1 MKKIYAIKFQ
11 ANKNLIQLVLLTVVL
26 LSASFIGYSQ
36 VRVPFTPRTSD
47 YSPNQTVYN
56 VKGDFTM
63 VGNTN
68 LTLVNYNSSRD
79 NSSNDMRFVDV
90 DGDPSTANSSMS
102 TLALSTENGAN
113 PECSNIIYAG
123 LYWTGRNRG
132 ASYTDLRRRTIKFKG
147 PGQSYQT
154 LIADATDIRYPGDN
168 DMFAGYKEVTDIVKN
183 GGLGDYYV
191 ADIALTEGNGG
202 STGYYG
208 GWGMVVVYENSKM
221 NWRDVTVFDGYAY
234 VVGSTTASHT
244 IDVSGFNTVQNGDV
258 KIKLGMMAGEGDVG
272 ISGDYFQIRRN
283 SDNQYQS
290 LTHSGNSTN
299 NFFNSSIQTGGN
311 SRLPN
316 LSNNTGL
323 DIAMFDVP
331 NPNNNVIGTNQTSTR
346 FRYGTTQDTYIVF
359 NVTFSVDAYIPES
372 EGLLSANSINGLP
385 PIQPYVVEPGDVV
398 EYGVEIRNLGTEAI
412 QNARLVIPIPYT
424 SQFVPGSITYN
435 EYNPLFQA
443 SAPYFAPNEGATGA
457 IVWDMSYI
465 PLNPID
471 IREVMADIKFKLSS
485 TTNCSILIN
494 NNCSPKIVIVGG
506 NISGTGA
513 ISLTNYSLPL
523 IQGYQQNGVC
533 QGEPNTN
540 PIEIDIDSAQ
550 YIIDNCTDVSV
561 EREFFY
567 CDFLGSSIPVSAVSG
582 NFPPGSRFY
591 NSYPVTDS
599 SIQYTVN
606 NPFPAT
612 IGVTTYYAVP
622 PGDTGCSYIFTI
634 EINEITTTPSISN
647 LVYCLNETAV
657 ALTATPTD
665 PDYVVLYYPNNNP
678 STPGLLTLIPSTSTA
693 GTFTYYVAEGPST
706 TCVGDRVPI
715 TVTVY
720 DEIVISLESMTPT
733 SCIDSSIGAI
743 DISVT
748 GGSGDYTYSWNDT
761 ANSTTQDISGLPAG
775 TYTVTIN
782 DENSNCTATASFEV
796 LEETNDAPV
805 ITAPNGFAVDGC
817 TNADITVGGFTSLP
831 YNETITTITEAE
843 FLAEGGTF
851 ADDNIA
857 SITYQDSSADSCPIL
872 VTRTYTITD
881 DCGLTATANQIITIN
896 TPALIISEAN
906 GAAIV
911 NCLLDATETF
921 TVPTIT
927 DGCGNTLMPSAAVVT
942 ESPNPISCEGTRTY
956 TYTFTDCNNNQ
967 DTWSYVYNI
976 EYLDFNLP
984 VNEGALVTCVDEAQV
999 VPTPPTVSDNCGVN
1013 IIPTGPV
1020 VSADPDCV
1028 GDKTYTWT
1036 YTDCAN
1042 NSHDWVYTYS
1052 VNDNIQPELV
1062 GSVPANA
1069 TIQCISDLPAAIDL
1083 TATDNCSDDIVA
1095 SPVDTIDETD
1105 PCNVIV
1111 TRTWT
1116 FTDACD
1122 NTLSVSQTITVADTT
1137 APVAPTAPANV
1148 TVQCLT
1154 DLPVATDLTATDNCA
1169 GTIVASP
1176 LDNID
1181 ETDPCNVIV
1190 TRTWTFTDTCN
1201 NSSSV
1206 SQIITV
1212 SDTIAPVAPAA
1223 PANVTVQCITD
1234 LPVATDLTATD
1245 NCAGTIVASPIDNVD
1260 ETDPCNVIVTRT
1272 WTFTDTCNN
1281 SSSVSQIIT
1290 VSDTIAPVAPA
1301 APAPLSFQC
1310 IDEVPA
1316 AIELTA
1322 TDNCAG
1328 NIIGLV
1334 SEILDNSDS
1343 CNITI
1348 TRTWTFTDTC
1358 NNSSSVSQ
1366 VITVADTT
1374 APSITTVASDQT
1386 VLCDGDGNAQE
1397 FQAWLDTHAGSQAT
1411 DNCSAV
1417 TWTHEI
1423 LNVIDQCGETSRT
1436 LVRFIATDACN
1447 NSRTTTALFT
1457 ILDLVPPTLHT
1468 QASNETVECDG
1479 LGNTTELNAWL
1490 ANNGGAT
1497 ATDLCGNVTWT
1508 NNFTALSNGCGETGS
1523 ATVIFT
1529 ATDDCGNSATTTA
1542 TFTIEDTIAPVAPT
1556 APADIVYECITEIPA
1571 AIELTATDNCSGD
1584 IIGIVSEVMDS
1595 SDACNKTITR
1605 TWTFTDAC
1613 DNSSS
1618 VSQTITVADTIAP
1631 VAPAAPADIAYQ
1643 CVTEVP
1649 AAAELTA
1656 TDNCSGD
1663 IIGVLSE
1670 VTDNSD
1676 ACNITITRTWTFT
1689 DTCDNSSSVSQTI
1702 TVADTI
1708 APVAPAA
1715 PADIAYQCV
1724 TEVPVAAEL
1733 TATDN
1738 CAGDIIGV
1746 LSEITNDADACNIT
1760 ITRTW
1765 TFTDLCENT
1774 SSISQTITVADT
1786 IAPVISVEAS
1796 NIPIECDGTGNNG
1809 AIEAW
1814 LANNGGAVASD
1825 NCGTITW
1832 TNNYGG
1838 ATSGCAEPIEV
1849 TFTAT
1854 DACGNATS
1862 TTASYSI
1869 LDTVAPVI
1877 TNPAAN
1883 ETVECD
1889 GNGNVAALNAWLAN
1903 NGGATATDDCSA
1915 IAWSNDFT
1923 GLSDGCGETGSATV
1937 IFTATD
1943 GCGNESSTTATFTI
1957 IDTIAPVAPAAPA
1970 DIAYQCVTEVPAAIE
1985 LTATDNC
1992 AGDIVGVLSEVTDSS
2007 DACNITITRTW
2018 TFTDACDNSS
2028 SVSQTITVADT
2039 IAPVAPTAPADIAY
2053 QCVTEVPVAAELTA
2067 TDNCAGDIVGVV
2079 SEVTDNSDTCN
2090 ITITRTWTFTDACDN
2105 SSSVSQTITVADII
2119 APVAP
2124 TAQIGRAHV

>member
-1 MKKIYAIKFQ
+1 
-11 ANKNLIQLVLLTVVL
+11 
-26 LSASFIGYSQ
+26 
-36 VRVPFTPRTSD
+36 
-47 YSPNQTVYN
+47 
-56 VKGDFTM
+56 
-63 VGNTN
+63 
-68 LTLVNYNSSRD
+68 
-79 NSSNDMRFVDV
+79 
-90 DGDPSTANSSMS
+90 
-102 TLALSTENGAN
+102 
-113 PECSNIIYAG
+113 
-123 LYWTGRNRG
+123 
-132 ASYTDLRRRTIKFKG
+132 
-147 PGQSYQT
+147 
-154 LIADATDIRYPGDN
+154 
-168 DMFAGYKEVTDIVKN
+168 
-183 GGLGDYYV
+183 
-191 ADIALTEGNGG
+191 
-202 STGYYG
+202 
-208 GWGMVVVYENSKM
+208 
-221 NWRDVTVFDGYAY
+221 
-234 VVGSTTASHT
+234 
-244 IDVSGFNTVQNGDV
+244 
-258 KIKLGMMAGEGDVG
+258 
-272 ISGDYFQIRRN
+272 
-283 SDNQYQS
+283 
-290 LTHSGNSTN
+290 
-299 NFFNSSIQTGGN
+299 
-311 SRLPN
+311 
-316 LSNNTGL
+316 
-323 DIAMFDVP
+323 
-331 NPNNNVIGTNQTSTR
+331 
-346 FRYGTTQDTYIVF
+346 
-359 NVTFSVDAYIPES
+359 
-372 EGLLSANSINGLP
+372 
-385 PIQPYVVEPGDVV
+385 
-398 EYGVEIRNLGTEAI
+398 
-412 QNARLVIPIPYT
+412 
-424 SQFVPGSITYN
+424 
-435 EYNPLFQA
+435 
-443 SAPYFAPNEGATGA
+443 
-457 IVWDMSYI
+457 MSYI

-1310 IDEVPA
+1310 IDEVFA

-1328 NIIGLV
+1328 NIIGVV
-1334 SEILDNSDS
+1334 SEIIDNSDS

-1397 FQAWLDTHAGSQAT
+1397 SQAWLDTHAGSQAT

-2105 SSSVSQTITVADII
+2105 SSSVSQTITVADTI

-2124 TAQIGRAHV
+2124 AAPADIVYECITEIPAAIELTATDNCSGDIIGIVSEVTDNSDTCNITITRTWTFTDACDNSSSVSQTITVADTIAPMAPAAPADIAYQCVTEVPAAAELTATDNCAGDIIDVLSEVTDSSDACNITITRTWTFTDACDNSSSVSQTITVADTIAPVAPAAPADIAYQCVTEVPVAAELTATDNCAGDIIGVLSEITNDADACNITITRTWTFTDLCENTSSISQTITVADTIAPVISVEASNIPIECDGTGNNGAIEAWLANNGGAVASDNCGTITWTNNYGGATSGCAEPIEVTFTATDACGNATSTTASYSILDTVAPVITNPAANETVECDGNGNVAALNAWLANNGGATATDDCSAIAWSNDFTGLSDGCGETGSATVIFTATDGCGNESSTTATFTIIDTIAPVAPAAPADIAYQCVIEVPAAIELTATDNCAGDIVGVLSEVTDSSDACNITITRTW

>member
-1 MKKIYAIKFQ
+1 
-11 ANKNLIQLVLLTVVL
+11 
-26 LSASFIGYSQ
+26 
-36 VRVPFTPRTSD
+36 
-47 YSPNQTVYN
+47 
-56 VKGDFTM
+56 
-63 VGNTN
+63 
-68 LTLVNYNSSRD
+68 
-79 NSSNDMRFVDV
+79 
-90 DGDPSTANSSMS
+90 
-102 TLALSTENGAN
+102 
-113 PECSNIIYAG
+113 
-123 LYWTGRNRG
+123 
-132 ASYTDLRRRTIKFKG
+132 
-147 PGQSYQT
+147 
-154 LIADATDIRYPGDN
+154 
-168 DMFAGYKEVTDIVKN
+168 
-183 GGLGDYYV
+183 
-191 ADIALTEGNGG
+191 
-202 STGYYG
+202 
-208 GWGMVVVYENSKM
+208 
-221 NWRDVTVFDGYAY
+221 
-234 VVGSTTASHT
+234 
-244 IDVSGFNTVQNGDV
+244 
-258 KIKLGMMAGEGDVG
+258 
-272 ISGDYFQIRRN
+272 
-283 SDNQYQS
+283 
-290 LTHSGNSTN
+290 
-299 NFFNSSIQTGGN
+299 
-311 SRLPN
+311 
-316 LSNNTGL
+316 
-323 DIAMFDVP
+323 
-331 NPNNNVIGTNQTSTR
+331 
-346 FRYGTTQDTYIVF
+346 
-359 NVTFSVDAYIPES
+359 
-372 EGLLSANSINGLP
+372 
-385 PIQPYVVEPGDVV
+385 
-398 EYGVEIRNLGTEAI
+398 
-412 QNARLVIPIPYT
+412 
-424 SQFVPGSITYN
+424 
-435 EYNPLFQA
+435 
-443 SAPYFAPNEGATGA
+443 
-457 IVWDMSYI
+457 MSYI

-967 DTWSYVYNI
+967 DIWSYVYNI

-1095 SPVDTIDETD
+1095 SPVDT
-1105 PCNVIV
+1105 
-1111 TRTWT
+1111 
-1116 FTDACD
+1116 
-1122 NTLSVSQTITVADTT
+1122 
-1137 APVAPTAPANV
+1137 
-1148 TVQCLT
+1148 
-1154 DLPVATDLTATDNCA
+1154 
-1169 GTIVASP
+1169 
-1176 LDNID
+1176 ID

-1556 APADIVYECITEIPA
+1556 SPADIVYECITEIPA

-1618 VSQTITVADTIAP
+1618 VSQTITVVDTIAP

-1656 TDNCSGD
+1656 TDNCAGD

-1670 VTDNSD
+1670 VTDSSD

-1689 DTCDNSSSVSQTI
+1689 DACDNSSSVSQTI

-1746 LSEITNDADACNIT
+1746 LSEVTDNSDTCNITITRTWTFTDACDNSSSVSQTITVADTIAPVAPTAPADIVYECVSEVPAAAELTATDNCAGDIVGVLSEVTDNSDACNIT

-1765 TFTDLCENT
+1765 TFTDTCDN
-1774 SSISQTITVADT
+1774 SSSVSQTITVADT
-1786 IAPVISVEAS
+1786 IAPM
-1796 NIPIECDGTGNNG
+1796 
-1809 AIEAW
+1809 
-1814 LANNGGAVASD
+1814 
-1825 NCGTITW
+1825 
-1832 TNNYGG
+1832 
-1838 ATSGCAEPIEV
+1838 
-1849 TFTAT
+1849 
-1854 DACGNATS
+1854 
-1862 TTASYSI
+1862 
-1869 LDTVAPVI
+1869 
-1877 TNPAAN
+1877 
-1883 ETVECD
+1883 
-1889 GNGNVAALNAWLAN
+1889 
-1903 NGGATATDDCSA
+1903 
-1915 IAWSNDFT
+1915 
-1923 GLSDGCGETGSATV
+1923 
-1937 IFTATD
+1937 
-1943 GCGNESSTTATFTI
+1943 
-1957 IDTIAPVAPAAPA
+1957 APAAPA
-1970 DIAYQCVTEVPAAIE
+1970 DIAYQCVTEVPAAAE

-1992 AGDIVGVLSEVTDSS
+1992 SGDIIGVLSEVTDSS

-2039 IAPVAPTAPADIAY
+2039 IAPVAPAAPADIAY

-2079 SEVTDNSDTCN
+2079 SEVTDNSD
-2090 ITITRTWTFTDACDN
+2090 A
-2105 SSSVSQTITVADII
+2105 
-2119 APVAP
+2119 
-2124 TAQIGRAHV
+2124 